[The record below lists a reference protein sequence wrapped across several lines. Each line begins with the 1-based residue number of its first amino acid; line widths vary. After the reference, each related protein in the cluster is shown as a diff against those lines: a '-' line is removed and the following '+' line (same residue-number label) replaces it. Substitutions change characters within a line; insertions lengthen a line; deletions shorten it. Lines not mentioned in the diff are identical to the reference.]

1 VRTTLFICFLL
12 LLTFPIQGAAP
23 TITSSSVTRG
33 TLTFDSDAIL
43 FKTAK
48 QEERFQF
55 APKRF
60 YDGLTIPGLRVLDF
74 KFREIATPN
83 GGSPKPASILTF
95 QCEDGSKLA
104 LTANQPVE
112 VIRIELAFSDR
123 TKAILWKLAS
133 DVQ

>member
-1 VRTTLFICFLL
+1 MRTTLFICFLL
-12 LLTFPIQGAAP
+12 LLVSPGRSATP
-23 TITSSSVTRG
+23 TITSSVVTRG
-33 TLTFDSDAIL
+33 TLTFGPDAIL

-74 KFREIATPN
+74 QHREIVSPTG
-83 GGSPKPASILTF
+83 GGSKPASILTF

-104 LTANQPVE
+104 LTVNQSVE
-112 VIRIELAFSDR
+112 VLRMELVFSDR
-123 TKAILWKLAS
+123 TKAIVWKLAS
-133 DVQ
+133 DIQ